1 LMENNDLWLSENLQN
16 LNRGSSEWAICFTDL
31 QTNKSL
37 KFNADLQMDT
47 MSVVKIAI
55 LVCFLTLSFEKEI
68 DPNRRI
74 QIKLANKRLGTGVLA
89 LLEEGAEVSLSDAAN
104 LMITVS
110 DNTATDLIIESIG
123 GVAVINRW
131 FSTIGIGEIQ
141 LSGTSFDW
149 FKALAVFMDKKCE
162 SYGPEELFKNGYP
175 INDKQE
181 LLLARKQFHFQ
192 GKQAFSLASAEA
204 ITKLLQLIKLPS
216 LLHSAVRNQALQ
228 ILGNQIYKSRI
239 PRYLPNSANVYH
251 KTGDFTPFI
260 ANDAGIVEIKTG
272 ECFAM
277 CMLSKS
283 NQLPWGYSEEIIS
296 QMTSLYFQNF
306 TELYSRS

>member
-1 LMENNDLWLSENLQN
+1 MENNDLWLSENLQN

-55 LVCFLTLSFEKEI
+55 LVCFLTLSFEKEV

-123 GVAVINRW
+123 K
-131 FSTIGIGEIQ
+131 
-141 LSGTSFDW
+141 SF
-149 FKALAVFMDKKCE
+149 L
-162 SYGPEELFKNGYP
+162 
-175 INDKQE
+175 
-181 LLLARKQFHFQ
+181 
-192 GKQAFSLASAEA
+192 
-204 ITKLLQLIKLPS
+204 
-216 LLHSAVRNQALQ
+216 
-228 ILGNQIYKSRI
+228 
-239 PRYLPNSANVYH
+239 
-251 KTGDFTPFI
+251 
-260 ANDAGIVEIKTG
+260 
-272 ECFAM
+272 
-277 CMLSKS
+277 
-283 NQLPWGYSEEIIS
+283 
-296 QMTSLYFQNF
+296 
-306 TELYSRS
+306 